1 MSKEDAGRKGG
12 LARAEI
18 LPPERKSEIARS
30 GAVARWGQ
38 DFPVAEYEGEFA
50 TSQKCHVMMWRNGVV
65 PGVGVMADRL
75 EDQFPGMIVPYE
87 DGAQCDAR
95 IVTFDTPSHTLGGWV
110 SEYWE
115 KEAA

>member
-1 MSKEDAGRKGG
+1 MFRAGAFIEDR
-12 LARAEI
+12 I
-18 LPPERKSEIARS
+18 LYLSSDIIIRDDINCL
-30 GAVARWGQ
+30 
-38 DFPVAEYEGEFA
+38 AEYEGEFA

-75 EDQFPGMIVPYE
+75 EDKFPGLIVPYE
-87 DGAQCDAR
+87 DGEVADAR